1 MNVREVQL
9 IMEDIII
16 IIISIVLASFG
27 QLFFKLGMNTFSPDS
42 NFTLPELISIFTN
55 LYILTGL
62 IMYGLGII
70 FWFIAL
76 SRRDLSYV
84 YPFVALTFILVLTL
98 SKIFLGE
105 GIGLQRSI
113 GVLFIITGLFIVMR
127 S

>member
-1 MNVREVQL
+1 
-9 IMEDIII
+9 MEDIII